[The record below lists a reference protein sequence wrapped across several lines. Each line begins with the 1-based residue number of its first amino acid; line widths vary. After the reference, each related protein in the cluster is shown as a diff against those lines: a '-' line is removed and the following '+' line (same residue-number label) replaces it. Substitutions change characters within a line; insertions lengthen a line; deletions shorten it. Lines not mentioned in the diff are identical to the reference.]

1 MGNVEEMG
9 ENARYILQDLWR
21 WDGRVSITVSD
32 GHLQGD
38 VGPREE
44 FYGRYRGS
52 VQWPSH
58 RYGSYLVWKSEGMK
72 QDWPKAGVVTSFSFP
87 SAL

>member
-21 WDGRVSITVSD
+21 WDGRVILTVSD

-44 FYGRYRGS
+44 FYGR
-52 VQWPSH
+52 
-58 RYGSYLVWKSEGMK
+58 
-72 QDWPKAGVVTSFSFP
+72 
-87 SAL
+87 

>member
-1 MGNVEEMG
+1 MEEME
-9 ENARYILQDLWR
+9 ENARYFLQDIWR
-21 WDGRVSITVSD
+21 WDERISITVSD

-44 FYGRYRGS
+44 FYGRYCS
-52 VQWPSH
+52 SAQWSSLH
-58 RYGSYLVWKSEGMK
+58 YRSYLVWKSEGIK